1 MMLPGSV
8 PGMGCGC
15 SMAQLFSE
23 KADEID
29 EVLAQKDE
37 MVSDNELL
45 AQVSSLVG
53 LDADTLLDS
62 LASESGMDKQGV
74 LAQICSAENSTELV

>member
-15 SMAQLFSE
+15 SMAQLISE

-62 LASESGMDKQGV
+62 LASESGTD
-74 LAQICSAENSTELV
+74 LLR